1 MKCEV
6 IRDLL
11 PSYIDEL
18 TNNVTN
24 EEIKKH
30 LEECETCRQYYEEMK
45 EMNLENIAF
54 IEKTDE
60 KEKKDRTRRILKKF
74 RRIQAKWIAAGC
86 IAASMVVFGFFFIS
100 KMWIQLPYEK
110 VQVKA
115 EIQKKDPSGIKI
127 TENAG
132 FQRSHFMEC
141 RYKDMN
147 MNGENK
153 SVVFVNC
160 QTTVGDYAFYR
171 EYVETGEEGVWV
183 QGGTQ
188 EEDFKHAELVYY
200 LDKGIDKIENMSD
213 AEAKD
218 WIEKYGTLLWKK

>member
-1 MKCEV
+1 
-6 IRDLL
+6 
-11 PSYIDEL
+11 
-18 TNNVTN
+18 
-24 EEIKKH
+24 
-30 LEECETCRQYYEEMK
+30 
-45 EMNLENIAF
+45 
-54 IEKTDE
+54 
-60 KEKKDRTRRILKKF
+60 
-74 RRIQAKWIAAGC
+74 
-86 IAASMVVFGFFFIS
+86 
-100 KMWIQLPYEK
+100 
-110 VQVKA
+110 
-115 EIQKKDPSGIKI
+115 
-127 TENAG
+127 
-132 FQRSHFMEC
+132 
-141 RYKDMN
+141 